1 MLASHSLDGPAKNF
15 PFNTSGDSH
24 SEALVESSQTFERCR
39 RLHVEHLNGG
49 QSKSFPGFLLRL
61 SGGGSLDSGNLG
73 KFLDRLG
80 LQDVIQCDNEA
91 LLSRSGY
98 HGHSGNTVT
107 AWMNLLV

>member
-1 MLASHSLDGPAKNF
+1 
-15 PFNTSGDSH
+15 
-24 SEALVESSQTFERCR
+24 
-39 RLHVEHLNGG
+39 
-49 QSKSFPGFLLRL
+49 
-61 SGGGSLDSGNLG
+61 LG